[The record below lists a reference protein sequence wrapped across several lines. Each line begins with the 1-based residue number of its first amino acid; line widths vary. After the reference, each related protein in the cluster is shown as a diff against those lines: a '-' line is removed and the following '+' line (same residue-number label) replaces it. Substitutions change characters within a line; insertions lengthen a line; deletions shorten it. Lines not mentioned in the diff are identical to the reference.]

1 MVSRNSRIITTILS
15 IVLIAVVAFGV
26 FYYFKLRRIDY
37 TLLSLQIEQDVD
49 KTLLN
54 MSISTSDILKV
65 WREEKEKGN
74 VRWIQVT
81 KKIKIP
87 MSSTFE
93 EFEEEIQLTLKQTK
107 ARILDSQVDEA
118 QQTLTLKIGKGKI
131 LFQTLILK
139 KEEFEKARY
148 RAAII
153 LDDAGYKVD
162 DAVKFFI
169 LQEPLTI
176 SILPMEKYSKEVA
189 IETVSR
195 GFEAMLHLPME
206 PRGYPDVNPGK
217 SAVLKNMSPDEIK
230 DVVESALSSV
240 PGVSG
245 VNNHMGSAFT
255 AQDMAMKDVL
265 RVIKE
270 HNLFFVDSKTTS
282 DSVAGRVAG
291 EVGIAFAQRDIFLD
305 NEDDYLYIKEQIYK
319 LIQHAVKYGQA
330 IGIGHVTRRY
340 TFDALKD
347 SLQDFDKNDVELVF
361 VSELVEH

>member
-1 MVSRNSRIITTILS
+1 MTRKNRIITTILGF
-15 IVLIAVVAFGV
+15 ILIGVVAFGV

-37 TLLSLQIEQDVD
+37 TQLSLQIEQDVD
-49 KTLLN
+49 ETLLN
-54 MSISTSDILKV
+54 LSISTSDILKV

-81 KKIKIP
+81 KKIQIP
-87 MSSTFE
+87 TNSIFD
-93 EFEEEIQLTLKQTK
+93 EFEEEIKLTLKLSK
-107 ARILDSQVDEA
+107 AKILDSHVDEG

-131 LFQTLILK
+131 IFQTLIFK

-153 LDDAGYKVD
+153 LDDAGYKVES
-162 DAVKFFI
+162 ALQFFT
-169 LQEPLTI
+169 LQEPLNI
-176 SILPMEKYSKEVA
+176 SILPGEKYSKEVA
-189 IETVSR
+189 LETISR

-230 DVVESALSSV
+230 NVVESDIASV

-245 VNNHMGSAFT
+245 INNHMGSAFT
-255 AQDMAMKDVL
+255 AQAREMKEVM
-265 RVIKE
+265 RVIKK
-270 HNLFFVDSKTTS
+270 HNLFFVDSKTTF

-291 EVGIAFAQRDIFLD
+291 EVGVAFVQRDVFLD

-330 IGIGHVTRRY
+330 VGIGHVTRKH

-347 SLQDFDKNDVELVF
+347 SLQEFDRNDVKLVF